1 MLRIFS
7 LIAALAGFV
16 APAQAA
22 LPTYGFASTAVGV
35 VSPSSAGTAT
45 DFSGSGSVDASKW
58 TTQNLNNSNP
68 SRLNSFSFTA
78 AGSGPGVS
86 VADLDLRA
94 RSANA
99 TSPNIAQFEVFYNVG
114 ITSTGVSGTSLGV
127 KDLASTFADF
137 NYDFGVNL
145 LAGETI
151 HFTILS
157 SRNGSYTGSAFYDT
171 ITLGGAPIP
180 EPTSMAVFGL
190 LSAGIAARRIR
201 RKA

>member
-7 LIAALAGFV
+7 LIVALAGFV
-16 APAQAA
+16 ALAQAA
-22 LPTYGFASTAVGV
+22 LLTYGFANTAAGV
-35 VSPSSAGTAT
+35 VSPTSAGTAT

-58 TTQNLNNSNP
+58 TTQGLGPS

-78 AGSGPGVS
+78 AGSGLGVS

-94 RSANA
+94 RSGAA
-99 TSPNIAQFEVFYNVG
+99 TPPNVAQFEVFYNVG
-114 ITSTGVSGTSLGV
+114 ATSTGVSGTSLGV
-127 KDLASTFADF
+127 KVLGPSFANF

-157 SRNGSYTGSAFYDT
+157 SKNGSYTGSAFYDT